1 MEMAVSF
8 REKSAWISLL
18 AYLAIYGFYFANVA
32 FALARGEADGGHFLG
47 LLSESVVLF
56 VLVTVVLTIIIAIG
70 APKDAQTPEDEREK
84 LIKFKANSAAGYVL
98 ATGVVVAIG
107 ALYFDAKS
115 FLVINLLFF
124 VLVMFEVFKIA
135 AQLVLTRRG
144 V

>member
-1 MEMAVSF
+1 MSF

-32 FALARGEADGGHFLG
+32 LARGEADGGHFMG
-47 LLSESVVLF
+47 LLSKSVVLF
-56 VLVTVVLTIIIAIG
+56 VLVTVVLTIILAIG

-84 LIKFKANSAAGYVL
+84 LIKLKANSAAGYVL

>member
-1 MEMAVSF
+1 MSF

-18 AYLAIYGFYFANVA
+18 AYLTIYGFYFANVA
-32 FALARGEADGGHFLG
+32 LALARGEADGGHFLG
-47 LLSESVVLF
+47 LLSKSVVLF
-56 VLVTVVLTIIIAIG
+56 VLVTVVLTIVLAIG

-84 LIKFKANSAAGYVL
+84 LIKLKANSAAGYVL

-135 AQLVLTRRG
+135 AQLVLTHRG

>member
-1 MEMAVSF
+1 MSF

-32 FALARGEADGGHFLG
+32 SALLSGESDGAHSLG

-56 VLVTVVLTIIIAIG
+56 VLVTVVLTIVLAIS

-84 LIKFKANSAAGYVL
+84 LIKLKANSAAGYVL
-98 ATGVVVAIG
+98 ATGVVIAIG

-135 AQLVLTRRG
+135 AQLVLTHRG